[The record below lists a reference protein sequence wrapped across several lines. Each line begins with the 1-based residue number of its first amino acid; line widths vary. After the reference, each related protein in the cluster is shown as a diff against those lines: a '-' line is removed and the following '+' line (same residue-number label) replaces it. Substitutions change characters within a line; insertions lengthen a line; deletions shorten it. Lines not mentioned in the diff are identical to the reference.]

1 MGEKETEKRR
11 LRRIRKKNLDYS
23 EILKPKENQ
32 KIFGRQQLINVFQ
45 SSLTW
50 KKHTEQAHTHTAKMA
65 KNKDEL
71 ISTLNAVILYF

>member
-1 MGEKETEKRR
+1 MGEKETEKKR
-11 LRRIRKKNLDYS
+11 LRRIRKKNLGYS

-50 KKHTEQAHTHTAKMA
+50 KKHIE
-65 KNKDEL
+65 
-71 ISTLNAVILYF
+71 